1 MAARA
6 KTVEMLEN
14 EMASSKDSNSPFP
27 PLQPSFPRG
36 GGGGG

>member
-27 PLQPSFPRG
+27 QG
-36 GGGGG
+36 GGGLIWYI